1 MANIISTMKS
11 RSNCL
16 LTYSAAAATLL
27 LLLLCAH
34 LPSGFSR
41 SRRPPSLPAL
51 EAGAATAAAAAAA
64 APSAATVAAQPGKIT
79 APGVAASR
87 LYNAWRRKNRLAAL
101 SVATDET
108 VSKLFGVRWRP
119 MRSRGCRVR
128 DEGGFQCIYYDAKS
142 DLSLAINVGGGASA
156 GYSVES
162 VSFSSEE

>member
-1 MANIISTMKS
+1 MKS
-11 RSNCL
+11 RSNRL
-16 LTYSAAAATLL
+16 LTYSAAVAAA
-27 LLLLCAH
+27 LLLLCAQQS
-34 LPSGFSR
+34 SGFSL

-51 EAGAATAAAAAAA
+51 EAGAATAAAAAA
-64 APSAATVAAQPGKIT
+64 PATTAAAQPGKIT

-108 VSKLFGVRWRP
+108 VNKLFGVRWRP
-119 MRSRGCRVR
+119 MRSRGCRLR

-142 DLSLAINVGGGASA
+142 GLSLAINVGGGASA
-156 GYSVES
+156 GYGVES